1 MSKIRVNHSN
11 RGENNNNN
19 NDNFKTKFHEFIFK
33 FSLFWDK
40 DTFNLVTCDDPI
52 SLYKFLFS

>member
-33 FSLFWDK
+33 FSIFIGK
-40 DTFNLVTCDDPI
+40 DTFKLVTCDDPI
-52 SLYKFLFS
+52 SIYQCLFS